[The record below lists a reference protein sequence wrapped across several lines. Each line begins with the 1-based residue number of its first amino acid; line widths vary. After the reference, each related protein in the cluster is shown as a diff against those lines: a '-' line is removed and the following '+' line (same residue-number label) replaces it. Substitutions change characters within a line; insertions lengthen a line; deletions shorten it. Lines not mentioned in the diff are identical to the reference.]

1 MSFAFSFY
9 LLAFTSK
16 MAFVKLSASERRR
29 LSAFF
34 TCLVLAALA
43 WVFTT
48 LSNTYN
54 FTVREILT
62 YKNAPQ
68 KRAFHSLQPDT
79 INTTMRGTGWQM
91 LFSRMNNEDRSITVD
106 LHTLENKDYVI
117 LSSQLKEINDRK
129 ESDEQI
135 VAFSPDTL
143 YFDFSNRAVKR
154 VPVQLLSHIRY
165 QHQFAQSNDIA
176 IKPAYVTISGPG
188 SLIDNIKSW
197 STDSLVLDSVN
208 ETMRGRINM
217 QPPKEGSI
225 SISPKSVQVVLPVDE
240 FTEKTIS
247 IPVKLTNNRNY
258 YNVKVFPQKVKVTFT
273 TSLSRFAE
281 MDEDFFEASADLSL
295 WRDRGYNTLP
305 VKLTRLPS
313 YCKIV
318 KIEPQNIDFIVRR

>member
-1 MSFAFSFY
+1 
-9 LLAFTSK
+9 

-79 INTTMRGTGWQM
+79 INTTMHGTGWQM
-91 LFSRMNNEDRSITVD
+91 LFSRMNNEDRNITVD

-217 QPPKEGSI
+217 QPPKEGSV